1 LSEIKKAFSKPVIK
15 NKGIYYAAQAIT
27 ALLVFTQLMSF
38 FLGLLITLF
47 LLVTFKY
54 LSIDSIKRNF
64 NFDLLIVLACSL
76 ALGKVFIDTGA
87 ADMVSQQFLSYTT
100 SSNLRVVLFSLFIL
114 TVILT
119 SLITNVAAVSIAFP
133 IAFALSHQLNLDG
146 GPFYLTIA
154 FAASAAF
161 ITPMA
166 YQTNMM
172 VYGPGGYKSIDFL
185 KAGMPLLLIYMIVS
199 LLMIFWWF
207 EL

>member
-1 LSEIKKAFSKPVIK
+1 MASQALVAILVLSQF
-15 NKGIYYAAQAIT
+15 
-27 ALLVFTQLMSF
+27 MSF
-38 FLGLLITLF
+38 FLGLLLTLF
-47 LLVTFKY
+47 LLVSFNY
-54 LSIDSIKRNF
+54 LNIDSIKRNF

-76 ALGKVFIDTGA
+76 ALGKVFINSGA
-87 ADMVSQQFLSYTT
+87 ADIVSDLFLSYTNST
-100 SSNLRVVLFSLFIL
+100 NLKVVLVSLFLL
-114 TVILT
+114 TAVLT
-119 SLITNVAAVSIAFP
+119 SLITNIAAVSIAFP
-133 IAFALSHQLNLDG
+133 IAYSLSHHMG
-146 GPFYLTIA
+146 IEGSPFYLTIA

-185 KAGMPLLLIYMIVS
+185 KAGMPLLLIYMLVS